1 MVDRLPPLKSL
12 EAFVVAGRLRSFGK
26 AGAQLGLSPSAVS
39 RRIRN
44 LETELGVSFFERR
57 SKCVELTAAGVR
69 YLDALSPT
77 FDAIRRATAE
87 IRTDR
92 EIRRLVVF
100 VPRSLAARWLTPRLP
115 DFRARYPDIDLEIEV
130 SLDISGHLAD
140 GYDVG
145 IFLSLGNW
153 PNHYAECILPI
164 TVFPVCSPAVAK
176 ELHTQADLASQTLLH
191 VRQLPKA
198 WPEWF
203 RAAGMEQISASR
215 EIIFNDVQLAFE
227 AALNGLGVAIGADVV
242 VTDYLKD
249 GRLVVPFGPRVRS
262 AFKYHLVCQ
271 KCRLRDPSVRKFITW
286 ARECAAATELH

>member
-1 MVDRLPPLKSL
+1 MVERLPPLKSL

-44 LETELGVSFFERR
+44 LETELGVSFFDRR
-57 SKCVELTAAGVR
+57 SKSVELTAAGAR
-69 YLDALSPT
+69 YLDALSPS

-92 EIRRLVVF
+92 GLRRLIVS

-115 DFRARYPDIDLEIEV
+115 DFRNRYPDIDLEIEV
-130 SLDISGHLAD
+130 SADISGRLTD

-145 IFLSLGNW
+145 IFLSLDNW
-153 PNHYAECILPI
+153 PNHHAECLLPI

-176 ELHTQADLASQTLLH
+176 ELRTYSDLSSQTLLH

-198 WPEWF
+198 WPEWL
-203 RAAGMEQISASR
+203 RAAGLDEHTKAR
-215 EIIFNDVQLAFE
+215 EIVFNDVQLVYE
-227 AALNGLGVAIGADVV
+227 GALSGLGVAVGADVV

-249 GRLVVPFGPRVRS
+249 GRLVVPFGPRIPS

-271 KCRLRDPSVRKFITW
+271 KCRLRDPSVRKFIAW
-286 ARECAAATELH
+286 ARECAAATELR